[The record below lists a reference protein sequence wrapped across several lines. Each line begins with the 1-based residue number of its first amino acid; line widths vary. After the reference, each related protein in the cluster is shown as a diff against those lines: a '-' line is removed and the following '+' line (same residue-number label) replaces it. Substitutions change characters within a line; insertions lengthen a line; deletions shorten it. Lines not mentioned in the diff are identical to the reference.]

1 MTTLAVK
8 IERLIFLIYIYIYIY
23 IYEILEFLDFLYLL
37 QTLQYFL
44 TYLDYLENI
53 SILFCNA
60 FYIHQEK
67 INLYTLINF

>member
-8 IERLIFLIYIYIYIY
+8 IERLIFLKYIY

-67 INLYTLINF
+67 INLYTLLNF